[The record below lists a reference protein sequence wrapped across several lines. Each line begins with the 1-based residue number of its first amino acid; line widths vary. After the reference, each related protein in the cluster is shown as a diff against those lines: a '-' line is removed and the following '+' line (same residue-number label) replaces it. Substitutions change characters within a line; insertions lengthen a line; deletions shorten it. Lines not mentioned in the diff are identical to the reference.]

1 MTTIRRGLSGRARP
15 FALALVAVMA
25 TALPAAAQEAAES
38 AAPEAAAPE
47 STAVPARGIAFPVM
61 LGGQLLTPQSY
72 SGSEWLDR
80 FREGETADPAFVE
93 GTEALLEG
101 VGAGIDDLAVK
112 TAMYEVA
119 PATMLEPA
127 PGESAE
133 PVPAEVAVVAA
144 LRIDGTDAR
153 DWVEPAVDLMVGDV
167 FEPGLVLR
175 PLDTKWVLRVT
186 DAAMP
191 GVYPRTVYL
200 KDDTAWIVQ
209 GDDEYVWDA
218 LGQLPDADPV
228 APSTADTLYTDVPLS
243 LGGVRRIG
251 LYESTEPLFLPT
263 IGERLGDTFEDW
275 LLELYLEAGI
285 TPAEML
291 GVIAWW
297 GIDAAQDGIQ
307 IEGYRLPEGGEEMT
321 QRLLDEVFL
330 VRPPEVSVNPDVEVP
345 EPVDD
350 IAAMLSGVEFR
361 EEEIAGQAVTTLD
374 YGGPKQYIFGSADTI
389 WVISDPLE
397 ERALVEEA
405 IEALP

>member
-1 MTTIRRGLSGRARP
+1 MTTIRRGLPGRARP
-15 FALALVAVMA
+15 FALALVGAM
-25 TALPAAAQEAAES
+25 TMALPVTAQDATES
-38 AAPEAAAPE
+38 AAPGAAAEETTPP
-47 STAVPARGIAFPVM
+47 SQGIAFPVM
-61 LGGQLLTPQSY
+61 LGGQLLTPQTY

-80 FREGETADPAFVE
+80 FREGETADAAFVE
-93 GTEALLEG
+93 DTEALLES
-101 VGAGIDDLAVK
+101 VGADIDDLVVK
-112 TAMYEVA
+112 TAMYEIA
-119 PATMLEPA
+119 PATMSEPA

-167 FEPGLVLR
+167 FEPGLALR

-209 GDDEYVWDA
+209 GDDDYVWDA
-218 LGQLPDADPV
+218 LGQLPEADPV
-228 APSTADTLYTDVPLS
+228 GPSEADTLYTDIPLA
-243 LGGVRRIG
+243 LGGVRRMG

-275 LLELYLEAGI
+275 LLDLYLEAGI

-297 GIDAAQDGIQ
+297 GLDAAQDGIQ

-321 QRLLDEVFL
+321 QRLLEDVFL
-330 VRPPEVSVNPDVEVP
+330 VRPPEVSVNPDAEGL

-350 IAAMLSGVEFR
+350 ISAMLSGVDFS
-361 EEEIAGQAVTTLD
+361 EEVIAGQAVTTLD
-374 YGGPKQYIFGSADTI
+374 YGGPKQHIFGSGDTI
-389 WVISDPLE
+389 WVISDPLD